1 MTFDLQ
7 KLGKR
12 LRSLEKKDW
21 TTERKAKVVEAMKME
36 YMSSEESEHESE
48 PPHKTKQYIVGPLT
62 CQSNELKRFKRRLD
76 KGHLES
82 LPELIRKRTLPR
94 SVEAPSSRGIPDNC
108 PEWASN
114 QCLNSSVSSTPPSS
128 STPLSGNSLNEEQS
142 ISPSSC
148 RNILQE

>member
-1 MTFDLQ
+1 M
-7 KLGKR
+7 GKR

-21 TTERKAKVVEAMKME
+21 TTERKAKVVEAMRME

-48 PPHKTKQYIVGPLT
+48 PPHKTKQYIVRPLT
-62 CQSNELKRFKRRLD
+62 WQSNELKRFKRRLD

-94 SVEAPSSRGIPDNC
+94 TVGTPSSRGMPDNC

-114 QCLNSSVSSTPPSS
+114 RCSTSTSSSTPPTSN
-128 STPLSGNSLNEEQS
+128 TPLSGNSSNEERS
-142 ISPSSC
+142 VSPLSRRS
-148 RNILQE
+148 ILQE